1 MKYTPPL
8 GSDNADAPFVDA
20 DPANGKEG
28 SIIPAAAL
36 ENPQREIVAAI
47 QDAGLSP
54 NASDKTQLKQA
65 INKKVQ
71 AMVSQC
77 QEAVNNFIAS
87 DSVQA
92 AGTATDKVPNVKQID
107 QKQAA
112 ILIADR
118 LYQGQNLATKF
129 ASEISSYANVWAW
142 MQARIRAGNFAGIH
156 VGDYI
161 PFTTTSGTVG
171 TDTVSAA
178 TYNAQIAGID
188 TYYGYGDTAVGHHI
202 DFITKECVPTE
213 VKWNPVDNN
222 NGTSVEEHP
231 WKASLVYAWLNG
243 VNNYSTSAFGSAAH
257 GINAAGKGMLQRLP
271 TDLQNVLVEKRMLM
285 EKRYSSSG
293 LLTASNGW
301 DWLDAGKLWLPTE
314 NEVYGCQVWSASF
327 PGESVQAWA
336 SSGAVQ
342 YPLFATTGGKIC
354 NRIKPI
360 AGSSGSRTAWWLS
373 VVHGGLST
381 FACLVYGRGEA
392 SGSLTAYAGVRVP
405 LCFRIA

>member
-8 GSDNADAPFVDA
+8 DSQDQDAGYVNA
-20 DPANGKEG
+20 DPANGTEG
-28 SIIPAAAL
+28 SKIPAAAL

-54 NASDKTQLKQA
+54 NANDKTQLKQA

-92 AGTATDKVPNVKQID
+92 AGIATDKVPNVKQID
-107 QKQAA
+107 QKQVA

-118 LYQGQNLATKF
+118 LYQGQSLATKF
-129 ASEISSYANVWAW
+129 ASEIASYTNVWAW

-171 TDTVSAA
+171 TDSVSAA
-178 TYNAQIAGID
+178 TYNAQVAGIN
-188 TYYGYGDTAVGHHI
+188 TYYGCGDSPVSHHI
-202 DFITKECVPTE
+202 DFITKECVPCE

-222 NGTSVEEHP
+222 NGTSTEQYP

-243 VNNYSTSAFGSAAH
+243 VNNYSTSAYGSAAH

-271 TDLQNVLVEKRMLM
+271 TDLQNVLVEKRMLI
-285 EKRYSSSG
+285 EKRYSASG

-314 NEVYGCQVWSASF
+314 NEVFGCQVWSAL
-327 PGESVQAWA
+327 SVQAY
-336 SSGAVQ
+336 SSCGSVQ
-342 YPLFATTGGKIC
+342 YPLFAAIGGKIC
-354 NRIKPI
+354 NRVKPI
-360 AGSSGSRTAWWLS
+360 AGQTNSRSSWWLS
-373 VVHGGLST
+373 VIHGST
-381 FACLVYGRGEA
+381 QTHACRVA
-392 SGSLTAYAGVRVP
+392 SSGDANSLLTASAGTRIP